1 VRREEPNHAVARLC
15 SAVEVSRSGYYA
27 WRRRRE
33 SERARSNRVLLE
45 AIGEIYEGSRRVY
58 GAPRIHHELVVR
70 GHGCGR
76 HRVARLMRRNGL
88 EARRRRRFRI
98 TTRAA
103 HGGTAAPNVL
113 AQRFTVAAPNRA
125 WVADLTYV
133 PTREGW
139 LYLAVMLDLFSRR
152 VVGWATDATM
162 TRQLVI
168 DALQVALGQR
178 AVTPGLVHHSDRGSQ
193 YASNDYQVLLQRHGV
208 EASMSGRGNCYD
220 NAVAESF
227 FHTLKTELV
236 HRMRFGTRRD
246 AHAAI
251 FEYIEGF
258 YNRRRRHSALGYKTP
273 LEFEEEHELR

>member
-103 HGGTAAPNVL
+103 HGATAAPNVL